1 MLSSGGVWCALTAA
15 CFLKPQT
22 ESSISERRKLASFPE
37 TNAQTLLS
45 GKFMTDFETYSLDQ
59 FPLRDSFRTLKAV
72 TSFYALGKKD
82 NNGIYLSNGY
92 AAKLEYPLDENS
104 VTSAAK
110 KFAALYDTYIK
121 DNGGKVYLAVAPDKG
136 YFLAE
141 KNGYPGARL

>member
-1 MLSSGGVWCALTAA
+1 MKFNKQALGLMVVGGVWCALTAA

-22 ESSISERRKLASFPE
+22 ESSLSERRKLASFPE

-82 NNGIYLSNGY
+82 NNGIYLADGY
-92 AAKLEYPLDENS
+92 AASSNIRSMKVGHGGS
-104 VTSAAK
+104 K
-110 KFAALYDTYIK
+110 KICGL
-121 DNGGKVYLAVAPDKG
+121 VRYL
-136 YFLAE
+136 
-141 KNGYPGARL
+141 